1 MQHRAKRSAAGVTT
15 FYIMNILCRSD
26 NICIIWFFLCFFYV
40 ISWSNVKAQ
49 RLFRYKKNM
58 KISQKVIK
66 KTTKVN
72 TLRFI
77 DYFTYQLCVW
87 YFMIIFPFFYFVTD
101 KYFSSQGAKEHLMNY
116 NTTIC
121 WQCELAPFF
130 SLIIR
135 VTLELLHLL
144 FVYSFSLFQ
153 YISCV
158 RVQCSFVKYIFL
170 IWMIAHTKIM
180 KLSHF
185 RQSHE
190 N

>member
-1 MQHRAKRSAAGVTT
+1 MLHRARDQPQASLP
-15 FYIMNILCRSD
+15 YIMNILVDLTMFVLYDFSCVVLCD
-26 NICIIWFFLCFFYV
+26 FL
-40 ISWSNVKAQ
+40 IQVKAQ
-49 RLFRYKKNM
+49 RLFRYKKNI

-77 DYFTYQLCVW
+77 DYFNYQLCVW

-130 SLIIR
+130 SLI
-135 VTLELLHLL
+135 VELRWNYCIFCSFIL
-144 FVYSFSLFQ
+144 FCCWN
-153 YISCV
+153 ISCV
-158 RVQCSFVKYIFL
+158 RV
-170 IWMIAHTKIM
+170 
-180 KLSHF
+180 
-185 RQSHE
+185 
-190 N
+190 